1 MARRRRQAEE
11 HDNHERWLVSYADFI
26 TLLFAFFVVMYSLS
40 SINEGKYRVVSD
52 SIVQA
57 FRSLS
62 ITDRGEQFIVPPV
75 AMAPVVRP
83 APPANAELQ
92 EAAEAR
98 RRQTTA
104 QMRGMAEEI
113 RRAMGALAQTGEV
126 NVSEGAFGI
135 SIEINAALLFAS
147 GDATLSAPAAE
158 ALRAVAQVLAASIFP
173 ITIEGHTDSTPIGS
187 WRFPSNWELSA
198 VRASSVARLFVD
210 SGVLPGRLSV
220 AGYADQR
227 PVADNAS
234 EEGRGRNRRVTIL
247 LEARDVEPTPV
258 GPTRMS
264 PDDPIRSIL
273 PGEVDTGA
281 AASADVAAEAAPAD

>member
-40 SINEGKYRVVSD
+40 SINEGKYRVLSD

-62 ITDRGEQFIVPPV
+62 IKDNGEQLIVPPL

-83 APPANAELQ
+83 APPASSELQ
-92 EAAEAR
+92 EAADAR
-98 RRQTTA
+98 RRQTAA
-104 QMRGMAEEI
+104 QMRSMADEI
-113 RRAMGALAQTGEV
+113 RRVMGALAQTGEV

-135 SIEINAALLFAS
+135 SIEINAALLFAP
-147 GDATLSAPAAE
+147 GDAALGTPAAE
-158 ALRAVAQVLAASIFP
+158 ALRAVAQVLAASVFP
-173 ITIEGHTDSTPIGS
+173 ITIEGHTDNLPIGT

-198 VRASSVARLFVD
+198 VRALTVARLFID
-210 SGVLPGRLSV
+210 SGVRPDRLTV

-227 PVADNAS
+227 PVADNAT
-234 EEGRGRNRRVTIL
+234 EAGRGRNRRVTIL
-247 LEARDVEPTPV
+247 LESRDAEPMPL
-258 GPTRMS
+258 GPSRMS

-273 PGEVDTGA
+273 PEP
-281 AASADVAAEAAPAD
+281 ASTVPAEAE